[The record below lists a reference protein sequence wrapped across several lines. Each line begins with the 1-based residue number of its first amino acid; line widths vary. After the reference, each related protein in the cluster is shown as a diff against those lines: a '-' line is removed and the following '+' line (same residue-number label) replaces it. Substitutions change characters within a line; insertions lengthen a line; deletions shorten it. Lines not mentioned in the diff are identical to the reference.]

1 MNANTPLAFL
11 MALAAA
17 SCGNPAEEP
26 ATEHPAPTGPIAG
39 VGVVTRVEANAVT
52 IEHQAIDALGW
63 GAMTMRFAA
72 APDLLQDVAV
82 GDQVAFT
89 LESADN
95 PRTLAALEKR

>member
-52 IEHQAIDALGW
+52 IEHEAIDALGW
-63 GAMTMRFAA
+63 SAMTMRFNAEPA
-72 APDLLQDVAV
+72 LLQGLAA
-82 GDQVAFT
+82 GDHVAFA

-95 PRTLAALEKR
+95 PRTLTALEKQ